1 MIKLNRAERDILESF
16 ERGEWTPIPNVE
28 TEKKRARE
36 SALRT
41 LKKQRLHIEISSKDF
56 VRVQKRAIKEG
67 VRSEALIS
75 KVVHQYVSGQLID
88 KKNQHK

>member
-28 TEKKRARE
+28 TEKKRARK